1 MGKSTQTGGI
11 SLKMDDRDPQL
22 GSEGYRLVVTSS
34 GVNLS
39 APQPAGLFWGVQ
51 TLRQLLPPNVEQTS
65 TKTGP
70 WEIPAAQIRDYPRY
84 GWRGVMLDVSRH
96 FFGPEDV
103 KRFIDLMVYY
113 KLNVL
118 HLGLTNDQ
126 GWRLEIKSWPNLAI
140 HGGSTQ
146 VGGGP
151 GGYYTQETYK
161 ELVAYAQNRHISIV
175 PEIDLPG
182 HTNAALASYPELN
195 CDGVSPDLFTGTGV
209 GFSSLCIDKEI
220 TYTFLDDVIQEV
232 AALTPGG
239 FIHTGGDEAHAT
251 KEEDYLKFMERI
263 QPILAKYGQ
272 RLVGWDEIAKSDLK
286 PGAVVQYW
294 RPDEKKLDLKP
305 GVKVIMSLA
314 SKVYLDM
321 KYSDDTKLGL
331 DWAGMVTVK
340 DAYDW
345 DPAALLEGVSEDD
358 ILGIEAALWTETVET
373 MDDIE
378 FMVFPRL
385 PGVGEVGWSPGG
397 DRDWDEYRLRLA
409 GHGPR
414 LDALGVNYYRSPLV
428 NWP

>member
-1 MGKSTQTGGI
+1 LT
-11 SLKMDDRDPQL
+11 
-22 GSEGYRLVVTSS
+22 VTAE

-39 APQPAGLFWGVQ
+39 APQPAGLFWGAQ
-51 TLRQLLPPNVEQTS
+51 TLRQLLPPTVEAPSSQS
-65 TKTGP
+65 DP
-70 WEIPAAQIRDYPRY
+70 WEIPEVQIRDYPRF

-103 KRFIDLMVYY
+103 KHFIDLMVYY

-151 GGYYTQETYK
+151 GGYYTQETYQ
-161 ELVAYAQNRHISIV
+161 EIVAYAQSCHITIV

-195 CDGVSPDLFTGTGV
+195 CDGVAPDLFTGTDV
-209 GFSSLCIDKEI
+209 GFSSLCIKKEI
-220 TYTFLDDVIQEV
+220 TYTFLDDVIREV
-232 AALTPGG
+232 AALTPGS

-251 KEEDYLKFMERI
+251 SEEDYLKFMERL
-263 QPILAKYGQ
+263 QPILTKYGKH
-272 RLVGWDEIAKSDLK
+272 LVGWDEIAKSDLR
-286 PGAVVQYW
+286 PGSVVQFW
-294 RPDEKKLDLKP
+294 RPDQKQLDLKP
-305 GVKVIMSLA
+305 GVKVIVSLA

-321 KYSDDTKLGL
+321 KYNDETPLGL
-331 DWAGMVTVK
+331 DWAGNVTIK
-340 DAYDW
+340 DAYNW
-345 DPAALLEGVSEDD
+345 DPATLLEDLSEDN
-358 ILGIEAALWTETVET
+358 ILGVEAALWTETIET
-373 MDDIE
+373 MDEIE

-385 PGVGEVGWSPGG
+385 VGVGEIGWSPVG

-409 GHGPR
+409 NHSPR
-414 LDALGVNYYRSPLV
+414 LDALGVNFYRSPLV
-428 NWP
+428 PWP